1 MCGPYRM
8 LRQDWHLGGKVVMT
22 RHTRRPNLIEPASS
36 PFPALRPLEATM
48 KKILLL
54 TGVLLALTA
63 SFASAAPGL
72 DMSWGGC
79 PVTLSNPTDVADPC
93 VDDGGLYFFYMAFKS
108 PAGLSKVV
116 SETFLVDVQTPAP
129 SLPDWWHVETANPS
143 LGTPDGCRAGSFAFS
158 TTRNFVS
165 TTVCKDYWGSSAQ
178 PGSALWY
185 PGTGG
190 AGRSR
195 LVGVFSR
202 SSASAGALTADI
214 EYFAGSGFFDTNHA
228 TAANG
233 ICQGC
238 QTPSC
243 IVWNYLL
250 LQQPAGTPN
259 GDIVTTDENVRRFMT
274 WQGSGGQD
282 CPA

>member
-1 MCGPYRM
+1 
-8 LRQDWHLGGKVVMT
+8 
-22 RHTRRPNLIEPASS
+22 
-36 PFPALRPLEATM
+36 M

-54 TGVLLALTA
+54 TAVLLALTA
-63 SFASAAPGL
+63 SLASALPGL

-79 PVTLSNPTDVADPC
+79 PLTLSNPTDVADPC
-93 VDDGGLYFFYMAFKS
+93 IDDGGLYFFYMAFKS

-116 SETFLVDVQTPAP
+116 SETFLVDVQTTAP

-202 SSASAGALTADI
+202 SSASAGALTADV

-238 QTPSC
+238 LLPAC

-259 GDIVTTDENVRRFMT
+259 GDIATSNQNIRQYMT
-274 WQGSGGQD
+274 WQGGGGTQ
-282 CPA
+282 CPGSTPTRRATWGQVKSLYR